1 VTAAPAATA
10 PDVVAALRAAH
21 LTVGTAESLT
31 GGLVCGALT
40 DVPGASA
47 TVRGAVVA
55 YATDVKAAVL
65 GVDANLLA
73 RGGAVQAEVAEQMAQ
88 GVREV
93 LGVDVGVATT
103 GVAGPDPQ
111 DGQPVGTVFV
121 AVADADRVLVR
132 RLALSGDRAAVRAG
146 SVVGVLGLVA
156 ELLGSGSDGG
166 APSDEGPAGG
176 GRGGGPPEEGS
187 TEEPGASGR

>member
-1 VTAAPAATA
+1 MTTGNAALATQ
-10 PDVVAALRAAH
+10 VVAALRAAGV
-21 LTVGTAESLT
+21 TVGTAESLT

-55 YATDVKAAVL
+55 YATELKAAVL
-65 GVDANLLA
+65 GVDAGLLA
-73 RGGAVQAEVAEQMAQ
+73 RGGAVQPEVAEQMAR
-88 GVREV
+88 GVRTV

-146 SVVGVLGLVA
+146 SVAGALGLVA
-156 ELLGSGSDGG
+156 ELLG
-166 APSDEGPAGG
+166 AGPAGAG
-176 GRGGGPPEEGS
+176 AGNPLEPAEEAGPAGR
-187 TEEPGASGR
+187 

>member
-1 VTAAPAATA
+1 MTAGNAALATQ
-10 PDVVAALRAAH
+10 VVAALRAAG

-55 YATDVKAAVL
+55 YATELKAAVL
-65 GVDANLLA
+65 GVDAALLA
-73 RGGAVQAEVAEQMAQ
+73 RGGAVQPEVAEQMAR
-88 GVREV
+88 GVRTV

-132 RLALSGDRAAVRAG
+132 RLGLAGDRAAVRAG
-146 SVVGVLGLVA
+146 SVAGALGLVA
-156 ELLGSGSDGG
+156 ELLGPGPEGADPSGRPEP
-166 APSDEGPAGG
+166 AEEAGPAG
-176 GRGGGPPEEGS
+176 R
-187 TEEPGASGR
+187 